1 MEKKQKAASSKVHQI
16 LLDGNEKTLLNDKK
30 KQGNKKDSLLEKY
43 SDLSSSSDDSDYDE
57 ED

>member
-16 LLDGNEKTLLNDKK
+16 LLDGNEKALLNDKK
-30 KQGNKKDSLLEKY
+30 KQGNKKDSLIEKY